1 MVVKKLK
8 IKKKKRGK
16 ENGKNLP
23 NKGKV
28 HEDNN
33 FFNNYSFL
41 ISFINFSSNHWEKF
55 QAVDRTNT
63 YDDINDLRK
72 NSC

>member
-1 MVVKKLK
+1 MKKSYPTGVTLH
-8 IKKKKRGK
+8 KKFSLTFWGHY
-16 ENGKNLP
+16 
-23 NKGKV
+23 KV